1 MLEGA
6 SPLRRKSAV
15 MRALFVSNG
24 HGEAAIADR
33 IAYELKEIARDA
45 CVDHL
50 ALVGNSTPERMRGVG
65 PRRAM
70 PSGGLIAMG
79 NVRGI
84 AQDVRAGLIPLTWA
98 QAAFLRRARGEYSV
112 TVAVGDAYALAMTL
126 LAHTLTVFVGTAKSV
141 SVASYG
147 PFEERLL
154 RCASACFVRDDA
166 TARVL
171 REHGVKVDVANAI
184 VDLFAMPDD
193 PSAQLAVDKFDPA
206 LALFPGSR
214 ETAYDDAAFLLE
226 VTRALAAANPALGAA
241 LSVARELDPQ
251 RFARDAAGAG
261 WQVRATP
268 NESVPFVLS
277 RDGRETVRGWRGALG
292 PLLARVSLV
301 LGQAGTANE
310 AAAAAGVPVVAFE
323 RDRDRKAR
331 WYRRRQSGLLGD
343 ALAVLPGRLDE
354 AVASVQS
361 ILNDPVRRRT
371 MSETGRARMGS
382 PGGARRIAER
392 IASLA

>member
-1 MLEGA
+1 
-6 SPLRRKSAV
+6 
-15 MRALFVSNG
+15 MRALFVTNG

-33 IAYELKEIARDA
+33 IAGELVLIAPDA
-45 CVDHL
+45 RIDHL
-50 ALVGNSTPERMRGVG
+50 ALVGDASSQSMCGVG
-65 PRRAM
+65 PRRRM

-112 TVAVGDAYALAMTL
+112 VVAVGDAYALAMTL
-126 LAHTLTVFVGTAKSV
+126 LARARTVFVGSAKSV
-141 SVASYG
+141 AVAPYG

-154 RCASACFVRDDA
+154 RRAAACFVRDDA

-171 REHGVKVDVANAI
+171 REDGVKVDVANAI

-193 PSAQLAVDKFDPA
+193 AAAQLAIEKFDPA
-206 LALFPGSR
+206 VALFPGSR
-214 ETAYDDAAFLLE
+214 ASAYDDAAFLLE
-226 VTRALAAANPALGAA
+226 VTRAVAATSPALGAA

-251 RFARDAAGAG
+251 RFARDAARAG
-261 WQVRATP
+261 WEVRATP
-268 NESVPFVLS
+268 SESMPFVLS
-277 RDGRETVRGWRGALG
+277 RDGRELVRAWRGALG

-354 AVASVQS
+354 AVAGVRS
-361 ILNDPVRRRT
+361 ILDDPVRRRA
-371 MSETGRARMGS
+371 MGETGRARMGEA
-382 PGGARRIAER
+382 GGARRIAQR
-392 IASLA
+392 VASLARARNL